1 VAIDFLRGAL
11 DWFAKLGLTV
21 RDDAPKVIDVA
32 SREWGEPAAGV
43 VLSIRALPKEDP
55 DQLPGISAVLKNISG
70 EKKRLEISPWL
81 IFYSISITAPDGQ
94 PAALT
99 AFGREQRKPEHHA
112 RGLALD
118 LDPGQAV
125 ETEIP
130 LGSLCDM
137 RSPGE
142 YQVQLSAQLPT
153 GEVALSNEIAIRYAG
168 NT

>member
-1 VAIDFLRGAL
+1 MAIGFLRGAL

-21 RDDAPKVIDVA
+21 RDDAPKIIDVA

-43 VLSIRALPKEDP
+43 ALSIRELPKEDP
-55 DQLPGISAVLKNISG
+55 DQLPGISAALRNVSG

-81 IFYSISITAPDGQ
+81 LFYSVSIARPDGA

-99 AFGREQRKPEHHA
+99 AFGREQLKPERHA
-112 RGLALD
+112 HGLALD

-130 LGSLCDM
+130 LGSLYGM
-137 RSPGE
+137 RSPGD
-142 YQVQLSAQLPT
+142 YRIALSAQLPT
-153 GEVALSNEIAIRYAG
+153 GEVAQSNEITLSR
-168 NT
+168 